1 MAPLSFVAVRPV
13 VLGFQRVLL
22 HYLRPSSNIEKPTT
36 NIFGLD
42 KVWKWFKEKH
52 EHRASISMSNVVVN
66 PSYLNIAYL
75 PEELKYIMYDKLL
88 QIPDRSV
95 WPKGSYHAQEIHYQT
110 GIHAIRDGL
119 QLEGVDEKDQ
129 EKYWQWFMR
138 YTKDLDRLRGTDT
151 FKFIKEL
158 QYYE

>member
-1 MAPLSFVAVRPV
+1 MS
-13 VLGFQRVLL
+13 
-22 HYLRPSSNIEKPTT
+22 T

-88 QIPDRSV
+88 QIPDRSI

-158 QYYE
+158 KYYE